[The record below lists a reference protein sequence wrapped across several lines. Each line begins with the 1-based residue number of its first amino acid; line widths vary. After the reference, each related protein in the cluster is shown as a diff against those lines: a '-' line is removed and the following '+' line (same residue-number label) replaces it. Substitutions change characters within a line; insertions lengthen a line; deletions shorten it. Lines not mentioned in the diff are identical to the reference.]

1 MQTLGL
7 LVMLAAVVLFLVKV
21 SLMLVKPEAHF
32 FLDRWLRG
40 DKGARREFENPTS
53 RDLQMRIAGVIFIA
67 VSILFGKGIL
77 TALLSK
83 VGTR

>member
-7 LVMLAAVVLFLVKV
+7 LVMLAAVVLFLVKG
-21 SLMLVKPEAHF
+21 SLLLVTPEAHF
-32 FLDRWLRG
+32 SLDRWLRG
-40 DKGARREFENPTS
+40 DKGARRGFENPTF
-53 RDLQMRIAGVIFIA
+53 RDLQIRIAGVIFIA
-67 VSILFGKGIL
+67 VSTLFGTGIL